1 MNNKNKDNVFTDYL
15 EMIKKSWTYA
25 RMTKEE
31 REKIQEILTSGK
43 IKEDIKGTYQ
53 QRWQALNALY
63 YAFLIGIGYNNF
75 DWRGGKNEN

>member
-1 MNNKNKDNVFTDYL
+1 MKNKNNVFIDYL
-15 EMIKKSWTYA
+15 EMIRNSWTYD
-25 RMTKEE
+25 RMTQEE
-31 REKIQEILTSGK
+31 KEKIKELLTSGR

-75 DWRGGKNEN
+75 DWRGGNDAYNR

>member
-1 MNNKNKDNVFTDYL
+1 MKNKDFVFVDYL
-15 EMIKKSWTYA
+15 EMIKKSWTYD

-31 REKIQEILTSGK
+31 REKIQEILTSGR

-63 YAFLIGIGYNNF
+63 YAFLIGIGYDNA
-75 DWRGGKNEN
+75 DWRGDNE